1 MKMGVLSGLKPEKV
15 FYYFEELCKI
25 PHGSYHTKQIS
36 DYLVQFAKER
46 NLECS
51 QDDSNNV
58 VIRKA
63 ASAGYEDAPVVIL
76 QGHCDMVCE
85 KTADST
91 HDFEKD
97 GLDLMIEGDY
107 VTANG
112 TTLGGDDG
120 IAVAYALAILDDDT
134 LKHPAL
140 EVVITTDEEVGLLGA
155 KALDCSQL
163 KGKYLINMDSEEE
176 GYLWVSCAG
185 GLSAITTIPVRYQEV
200 SGEKYELVISG
211 LNGGHSGAE
220 IDKNRA
226 NSNKLIGQALF
237 TLEQDIPFCLTALE
251 GGTKDNAIPRLS
263 KAVFVAE
270 RLMLKYYS
278 FMWQIRQSLYE
289 NYGITVLQNLE
300 KFQEYTGT
308 DEGIT
313 VTVKKIGETTEK
325 ALEQVSQEKIIF
337 FLVQVPYGI
346 QKMSGSIEGLVETSI
361 NPGILMLNEEECKI
375 VSSVRSSI
383 DSAKDALTAK
393 VCYLSE
399 FLGGDCVTEGDYPA
413 WEYRKES
420 KLRDI
425 MVDSYKELFG
435 DGPEVKAIHAGLE
448 CGLFYEKIEGLD
460 AVSFGPTMKDIH
472 TTEEV
477 LSISST
483 ARMWDYL
490 VKVLENIKA

>member
-1 MKMGVLSGLKPEKV
+1 MGVLSGLKPEKV

-163 KGKYLINMDSEEE
+163 NGKYLINMDSEEE

-200 SGEKYELVISG
+200 GGEKYELVISG

-263 KAVFVAE
+263 KAVFVADKE
-270 RLMLKYYS
+270 AEEAIFAAAEK
-278 FMWQIRQSLYE
+278 
-289 NYGITVLQNLE
+289 LQNDWRT
-300 KFQEYTGT
+300 EYTGT

-313 VTVKKIGETTEK
+313 VTVKKIGETTAEK

-420 KLRDI
+420 KMRDI

>member
-1 MKMGVLSGLKPEKV
+1 MSVLAGLEPKEV
-15 FYYFEELCKI
+15 FHYFEEISNIPRPSYKEEKI
-25 PHGSYHTKQIS
+25 SN
-36 DYLVQFAKER
+36 YLVNFAKER
-46 NLECS
+46 NLEYY
-51 QDDSNNV
+51 QDEVKNV
-58 VIRKA
+58 IIIKEA
-63 ASAGYEDAPVVIL
+63 APGYEDVAPLMI
-76 QGHCDMVCE
+76 QGHMDMVCE
-85 KTADST
+85 KEPGST
-91 HDFEKD
+91 IDFEND
-97 GLDLMIEGDY
+97 GLTLEVNGDY
-107 VTANG
+107 ISAKG

-263 KAVFVAE
+263 KAVFVADKE
-270 RLMLKYYS
+270 AEEAIFAAAEK
-278 FMWQIRQSLYE
+278 
-289 NYGITVLQNLE
+289 LQNNWRT
-300 KFQEYTGT
+300 EYTGT